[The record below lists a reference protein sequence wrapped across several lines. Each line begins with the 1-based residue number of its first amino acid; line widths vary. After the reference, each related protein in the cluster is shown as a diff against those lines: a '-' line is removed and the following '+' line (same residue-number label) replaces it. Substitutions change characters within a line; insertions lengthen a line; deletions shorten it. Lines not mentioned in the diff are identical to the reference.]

1 MQAERKWHVLLSVLL
16 LLMTSG
22 HCADGRDAELLA
34 ERRTLLH
41 LILRVIGDSQ
51 RDKPASRRVTSGLL
65 SVSQD
70 YRFSSRERSV
80 YVPKED
86 SSRTVE
92 VVPRDISLKEKFLT
106 HFTAGP
112 VKYSSECTTHFLRLY
127 HNTRDCSKP
136 AYYRR
141 CTRLLTR
148 LAMSPLCTQS

>member
-86 SSRTVE
+86 SSRTV
-92 VVPRDISLKEKFLT
+92 
-106 HFTAGP
+106 AGP

>member
-86 SSRTVE
+86 SSRTV
-92 VVPRDISLKEKFLT
+92 
-106 HFTAGP
+106 GP